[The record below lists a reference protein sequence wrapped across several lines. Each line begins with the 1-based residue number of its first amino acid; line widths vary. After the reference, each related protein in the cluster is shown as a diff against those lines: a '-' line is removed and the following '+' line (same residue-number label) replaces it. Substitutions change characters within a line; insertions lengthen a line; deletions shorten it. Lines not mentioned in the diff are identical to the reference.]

1 MPTKGLFRIHQQE
14 EFLELFVLEPLGDE
28 VERMRKMVLDLLGLA
43 VVNPE
48 KVKEILGED
57 LKTLLV

>member
-1 MPTKGLFRIHQQE
+1 
-14 EFLELFVLEPLGDE
+14 LGDE

-48 KVKEILGED
+48 KVKEILRED